1 MGAYFGDWLGLEA
14 AFQGL
19 QIRDTQR
26 GTGCQGPG
34 VFPGGLQPPGLP
46 RDGVPGSDTLS
57 TGAMRRDG
65 PLPGQ
70 GRPAHQGDCLGS
82 P

>member
-14 AFQGL
+14 VFQGL
-19 QIRDTQR
+19 QIREIQR

-34 VFPGGLQPPGLP
+34 VFPGGLQPPALP
-46 RDGVPGSDTLS
+46 SDGVPGSDTFS
-57 TGAMRRDG
+57 TGAMWRAG

-70 GRPAHQGDCLGS
+70 GCPAHQGNSLGS